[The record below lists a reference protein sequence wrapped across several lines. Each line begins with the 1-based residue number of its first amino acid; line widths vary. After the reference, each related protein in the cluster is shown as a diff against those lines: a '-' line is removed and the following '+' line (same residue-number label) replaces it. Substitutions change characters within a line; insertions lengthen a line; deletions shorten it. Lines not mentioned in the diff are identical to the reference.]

1 MPVPTSGPS
10 PVVLLEIRGTTL
22 MMIGGRGTLTA
33 WQIEDGRAREVAARW
48 TADGDAISITSG
60 GVVSARRLGHAT
72 VHAQHDDHRGTET
85 VHVVTSVA
93 GIWRGSLS
101 VIDCWQVT
109 ASAPDPCEGRRGL
122 TAPLVVTVSQSA
134 AAELGNL
141 TATIAVFTPPATG
154 RFVGLL
160 DSQGTFF
167 LQGHVEREGDGLSGG
182 VTFRWQLDGETLVP
196 MTINE
201 ALDDTVD
208 VGLSSRSGAG
218 SVCST
223 KGGKYPR
230 SRAEQHRANCR
241 PITSQAASSN
251 ATSRAATRATE
262 TTTSTGADQCSPYGL
277 GGLDWR
283 GRGDMGPV

>member
-1 MPVPTSGPS
+1 MHIRRLHPTMAAVAICAATACGMPVPTSGPS
-10 PVVLLEIRGTTL
+10 PVVPLEIRGTTL

-33 WQIEDGRAREVAARW
+33 WQIEDGHAREVAAKW

-60 GVVSARRLGHAT
+60 GVVAARRLGHAI
-72 VHAQHDDHRGTET
+72 VHAQYDDHRGTET

-122 TAPLVVTVSQSA
+122 IVPLVLTVSQSA

-160 DSQGTFF
+160 DSHGTFF
-167 LQGHVEREGDGLSGG
+167 LQGYVERAGDGLFGG
-182 VTFRWQLDGETLVP
+182 VTFRWQLEGEKLVP

-201 ALDDTVD
+201 TLDDTVD

-218 SVCST
+218 SVSFNERW
-223 KGGKYPR
+223 KI
-230 SRAEQHRANCR
+230 SAL
-241 PITSQAASSN
+241 
-251 ATSRAATRATE
+251 TR
-262 TTTSTGADQCSPYGL
+262 
-277 GGLDWR
+277 
-283 GRGDMGPV
+283 